1 MADKMTTTPFDF
13 KEKMYKVK
21 FPLDHSNETCVER
34 RQAAEAARKAR
45 VFNVRQRLMGLDLDA
60 LNQQTQEKKHRE
72 EMERERDKAYD
83 ELRLKHDEVL
93 VQKDKEGKKMR
104 EALHN
109 GLTQYWRIQ
118 QRAEDSRDADL
129 KCGLGV
135 AFESNDFQLGPS
147 SMQIFQGEDV
157 GAAQRKREQ
166 MKETERDLLAQMVQ
180 HERRCM
186 EEKHREMLAEK
197 ELLQQDL
204 RWKERQQAEEESRK
218 ASRVAQDWYNQALAT
233 EQTETQKEAH
243 QEEER
248 ENLAEKWHNLTSAMI
263 TEGWDAAVQQ
273 LKDGKPTASDAWR
286 GMSPEQLSAIYKE
299 REAQCVERRRWRDA
313 WKNQE
318 AAWNFQVL
326 KASGEA
332 RQEERRTSDLRRE
345 KRIQADQFN
354 TELAKEQQ
362 AHQQYLNKELYTN
375 KPTQDYFR
383 QFNTTSR

>member
-1 MADKMTTTPFDF
+1 MTTTSFDF
-13 KEKMYKVK
+13 QEKMYKVQ
-21 FPLDHSNETCVER
+21 FPLDHSIETSVER

-83 ELRLKHDEVL
+83 ELRLKHDEEM
-93 VQKDKEGKKMR
+93 VQKDKEEKKLR

-129 KCGLGV
+129 KCRLAG
-135 AFESNDFQLGPS
+135 AFESNVFQLGPS

-166 MKETERDLLAQMVQ
+166 MKETERDLLTQTVQ

-197 ELLQQDL
+197 ELLQQDI
-204 RWKERQQAEEESRK
+204 RWKERHQAEEERRK
-218 ASRVAQDWYNQALAT
+218 AGLVALDCYNRALAT
-233 EQTETQKEAH
+233 EQTETRKEAYR
-243 QEEER
+243 EEER
-248 ENLAEKWHNLTSAMI
+248 GNPAEKWRNLTSAMI
-263 TEGWDAAVQQ
+263 TEGWDAAVKQ
-273 LKDGKPTASDAWR
+273 LKDGKPTASDAWT

-299 REAQCVERRRWRDA
+299 REAQCVERRRRRDA
-313 WKNQE
+313 EKNQE
-318 AAWNFQVL
+318 AAWNFQLL

-332 RQEERRTSDLRRE
+332 RQEERRTSNLRRE

-375 KPTQDYFR
+375 KPSQDYFR